1 MDKWNWP
8 LTFLT
13 HCFFW
18 PRFLIG
24 QFFILLA
31 CIGSVLLTKCCVK
44 KGNRP
49 GPTLN
54 YINGLMLAFA
64 SGSALI
70 ALTTY
75 CWRRKKR
82 EYCYKKWLGE
92 DWVCDKENGYKNA
105 GTFVANHQNFCDIF
119 LYLACF
125 NPTPGFVAKDSIKN
139 VFAIG
144 YISDI
149 VLNSMFYVR
158 GDKKTAGN
166 LFS

>member
-1 MDKWNWP
+1 MWLMLCLTKKYRPKPEHKDIDRYKPFERIDMDKWNWP

-92 DWVCDKENGYKNA
+92 DWVLDKENGYKNA
-105 GTFVANHQNFCDIF
+105 GTFVANH
-119 LYLACF
+119 
-125 NPTPGFVAKDSIKN
+125 
-139 VFAIG
+139 
-144 YISDI
+144 
-149 VLNSMFYVR
+149 
-158 GDKKTAGN
+158 
-166 LFS
+166 